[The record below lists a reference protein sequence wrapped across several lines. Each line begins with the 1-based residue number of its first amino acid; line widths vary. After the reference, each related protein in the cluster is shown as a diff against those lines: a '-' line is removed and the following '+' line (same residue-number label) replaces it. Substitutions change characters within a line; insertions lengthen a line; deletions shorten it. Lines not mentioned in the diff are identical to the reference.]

1 MDKASQKL
9 IQLLKLNEG
18 KASFKRNFNFKLYPF
33 YTRNPER
40 AKFNNGFTPVLGS
53 IARHSLG
60 LKAEYT
66 QEDYKLDTIYEN
78 VDSVKNLD
86 EDQKNKFLNRIFGFN
101 RIDSIKHPF
110 VMNYYP
116 LSEGTERRGET
127 DIALYISQ
135 IFNLKE
141 NQNWHNFVGNKKA
154 NNLVEK
160 ILLESI
166 TKIPEKDENNSFKTF
181 LNNLF
186 KDKDSDLEFLLTHKD
201 FALKNLDKFFAFYYF
216 QFILQTTL
224 NLEYIKLLKE
234 GVHLHTLYFTLETEK
249 LTSTRE
255 TNSNGY
261 NQVKEIKKY
270 TLVNENLLGYLNILI
285 NVINQDEKFYSFTD
299 IFQLESNKQEKL
311 NYELQEVLTLYSSVF
326 KKNEAISTELEG
338 NILLFKKWLSEN
350 LAKETLSRY
359 YLSIEEIGNLYFLKN
374 RGSMGK
380 TLTLK
385 KDMLILLTSL
395 IVKDEKM
402 LIKDVFSEF
411 EKRGV
416 FLDRYTKEEIL
427 QFYEKM
433 NILDKKSDS
442 GEVKYV
448 KPVL

>member
-18 KASFKRNFNFKLYPF
+18 KANFKRNFNFKLYPF
-33 YTRNPER
+33 FTRNPER

-60 LKAEYT
+60 LKVEYT
-66 QEDYKLDTIYEN
+66 KEDYKLDDIYKK
-78 VDSVKNLD
+78 VDSVKHLD
-86 EDQKNKFLNRIFGFN
+86 EDQKNKFLNRIFGFD
-101 RIDSIKHPF
+101 RINSIKHPF

-116 LSEGTERRGET
+116 LSEGNESRGET
-127 DIALYISQ
+127 DIAFYISK

-141 NQNWHNFVGNKKA
+141 NQNWHDFVGNKKA

-166 TKIPEKDENNSFKTF
+166 SKIPVKDENNSFKTI
-181 LNNLF
+181 LNELF
-186 KDKDSDLEFLLTHKD
+186 KDKYSDLEFLLTHKD

-234 GVHLHTLYFTLETEK
+234 GVRLHPLYFTLETEK
-249 LTSTRE
+249 LTNTRE
-255 TNSNGY
+255 TNSKGF

-285 NVINQDEKFYSFTD
+285 NVINNDEKFYSFTD
-299 IFQLESNKQEKL
+299 IFQLDSNKQEEL
-311 NYELQEVLTLYSSVF
+311 NNELQEVLNLYNSVF
-326 KKNEAISTELEG
+326 KKNEAISTELEE
-338 NILLFKKWLSEN
+338 NILLFKKWLSED

-359 YLSIEEIGNLYFLKN
+359 YLSIEEIGNLFFLKN

-385 KDMLILLTSL
+385 KDMLILLTSI

-416 FLDRYTKEEIL
+416 YLDRYTKEEIL
-427 QFYEKM
+427 HFYEKM

>member
-9 IQLLKLNEG
+9 IELLKLNEG
-18 KASFKRNFNFKLYPF
+18 KANFKRNFNFKLYPF
-33 YTRNPER
+33 FTRNPER

-60 LKAEYT
+60 LKVEYT
-66 QEDYKLDTIYEN
+66 KEDYKLDNIYEK
-78 VDSVKNLD
+78 VDSVKHLD
-86 EDQKNKFLNRIFGFN
+86 EDQKNKFLNRIFGFD
-101 RIDSIKHPF
+101 RINSIKHPF

-116 LSEGTERRGET
+116 LSEGNESRGET
-127 DIALYISQ
+127 DIAFYISE

-166 TKIPEKDENNSFKTF
+166 SKIPVKDENNSFKII
-181 LNNLF
+181 LNELF
-186 KDKDSDLEFLLTHKD
+186 KDKYSDLEFLLTHKD

-216 QFILQTTL
+216 QFLLQTTL
-224 NLEYIKLLKE
+224 NLEYIKLLKD
-234 GVHLHTLYFTLETEK
+234 GVRLYPLYFTLETEK

-255 TNSNGY
+255 TNSKGF

-285 NVINQDEKFYSFTD
+285 NVINSDEKFYSFTD
-299 IFQLESNKQEKL
+299 IFQLDPNKQKEL
-311 NYELQEVLTLYSSVF
+311 NYELQQVLTLYNSVF
-326 KKNEAISTELEG
+326 KKNETISTELED
-338 NILLFKKWLSEN
+338 NILLFKKWLAKD

-359 YLSIEEIGNLYFLKN
+359 YLSIEEIGNLFFLKN

-385 KDMLILLTSL
+385 KDMLILLTSI

-416 FLDRYTKEEIL
+416 YLDRYTKEEIL
-427 QFYEKM
+427 HFYEKM

>member
-9 IQLLKLNEG
+9 IELLKLNEG
-18 KASFKRNFNFKLYPF
+18 KANFKRNFNFKLYPF
-33 YTRNPER
+33 FTRNPER

-60 LKAEYT
+60 LKVEYT
-66 QEDYKLDTIYEN
+66 KEDYKLDNIYEK
-78 VDSVKNLD
+78 VDSVKHLD
-86 EDQKNKFLNRIFGFN
+86 EDQKNKFLNRIFGFD
-101 RIDSIKHPF
+101 RINSIKHPF

-116 LSEGTERRGET
+116 LSEGNESRGET
-127 DIALYISQ
+127 DIAFYISE

-166 TKIPEKDENNSFKTF
+166 SKIQVKDENNSFKII
-181 LNNLF
+181 LNELF
-186 KDKDSDLEFLLTHKD
+186 KDKYSDLEFLLTHKD

-216 QFILQTTL
+216 QFLLQTTL
-224 NLEYIKLLKE
+224 NLEYIKLLKD
-234 GVHLHTLYFTLETEK
+234 GVRLYPLYFTLETEK

-255 TNSNGY
+255 TNSKGF

-285 NVINQDEKFYSFTD
+285 NVINSDEKFYSFTD
-299 IFQLESNKQEKL
+299 IFQLDPNKQKEL
-311 NYELQEVLTLYSSVF
+311 NYELQQVLTLYNSVF
-326 KKNEAISTELEG
+326 KKNETISTELED
-338 NILLFKKWLSEN
+338 NILLFKKWLAKD

-359 YLSIEEIGNLYFLKN
+359 YLSIEEIGNLFFLKN

-385 KDMLILLTSL
+385 KDMLILLTSI

-416 FLDRYTKEEIL
+416 YLDRYTKEEIL
-427 QFYEKM
+427 HFYEKM